1 MQNWDHSKK
10 GFYMNNDELT
20 HENTQFV
27 LSYELL
33 CLLRWIVEN
42 DAEKLKKI
50 IAKGYSA
57 GLKYDL
63 ERMREGWNLE
73 EQSMEEIQHG
83 IIEFFGLMEVLLQEV
98 ISEQAVHKALQKNL
112 MPTLDQIDTAV
123 CDDATVRSTLEKATA
138 KIEHNPGENPKELL
152 FKELLKQWKPNNKN
166 VLN

>member
-1 MQNWDHSKK
+1 
-10 GFYMNNDELT
+10 MNNNEFSN
-20 HENTQFV
+20 ENTQFV

-33 CLLRWIVEN
+33 CLLRWMVEN

-57 GLKYDL
+57 GLKYDIQSI
-63 ERMREGWNLE
+63 RDGWNE
-73 EQSMEEIQHG
+73 EQSMEDIQHG
-83 IIEFFGLMEVLLQEV
+83 IVEFFGLMEILLQEV
-98 ISEQAVHKALQKNL
+98 VSEQAVHKAVQKNL

-123 CDDATVRSTLEKATA
+123 CDDATVRTTLEKATT

-152 FKELLKQWKPNNKN
+152 FKELLKQWKPHDKN